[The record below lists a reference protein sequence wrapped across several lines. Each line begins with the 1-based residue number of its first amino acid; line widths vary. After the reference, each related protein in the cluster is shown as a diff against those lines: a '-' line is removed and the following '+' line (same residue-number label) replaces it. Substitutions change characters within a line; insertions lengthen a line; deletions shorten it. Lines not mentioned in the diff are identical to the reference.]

1 MWPQSDAEAR
11 ALASLDVDETRL
23 LSGDIGQSRRLG
35 LKLLYSDI
43 EDMVSREISATEIAR
58 IRPKSC
64 AALLAGYVHD
74 RAREKQLAE
83 TIPRCGEITDPVS
96 LRVAGQY
103 EKNPY
108 PCWTSLHI
116 SRPGAL
122 RRHLTRIADEEKL
135 LFLDAPFDVL
145 IAGCGTG
152 HQAALAASAYGD
164 NARVLGIDI
173 SMPSLSYA
181 RRMCTIFGLENVE
194 FAQADIQNVA
204 LLGKQFDIIEC
215 VGVMHHMANPFA
227 AWRTLLDRL
236 KPGGLM
242 YVGLY
247 SAVSRANIA
256 ALRKDAAYPFPGC
269 SDDEARAFRELL
281 VARNEGEPGAE
292 LNASGDFY
300 SLSEF
305 RDLALHEFEQH
316 MTLEQIESFVERAGL
331 TFLGFALDPQ
341 TIDDFTSRYPDDPLP
356 GSLSNWASL
365 EHAQTTLF
373 DGMYLFWCAKTA

>member
-1 MWPQSDAEAR
+1 
-11 ALASLDVDETRL
+11 
-23 LSGDIGQSRRLG
+23 
-35 LKLLYSDI
+35 
-43 EDMVSREISATEIAR
+43 
-58 IRPKSC
+58 
-64 AALLAGYVHD
+64 
-74 RAREKQLAE
+74 
-83 TIPRCGEITDPVS
+83 
-96 LRVAGQY
+96 
-103 EKNPY
+103 
-108 PCWTSLHI
+108 
-116 SRPGAL
+116 
-122 RRHLTRIADEEKL
+122 
-135 LFLDAPFDVL
+135 
-145 IAGCGTG
+145 
-152 HQAALAASAYGD
+152 
-164 NARVLGIDI
+164 
-173 SMPSLSYA
+173 
-181 RRMCTIFGLENVE
+181 
-194 FAQADIQNVA
+194 
-204 LLGKQFDIIEC
+204 
-215 VGVMHHMANPFA
+215 
-227 AWRTLLDRL
+227 
-236 KPGGLM
+236 M